1 MRELA
6 VCAPC
11 LCLTLKFQK
20 SQGANADSENHCCEL
35 GLVAIAL
42 ANQKRNQASQSNL
55 SAEFLSDSEEPL
67 CLEHIAMFS
76 YFFNRLL
83 GLSLNWETRNLV
95 ECGASR
101 PIINVK
107 EPCNR
112 HWRLHL
118 SSRVALV
125 HVNVENAFQNSE
137 ASIRSSVYERPPAVQ
152 QLVKARA

>member
-1 MRELA
+1 MQTLFGTQTGKLLRSSGIQRSHPSIAFRVPQTVTVLPVSLLACYVMIAIVDRIITSLTIVQVSLRECLMRELA

-55 SAEFLSDSEEPL
+55 SAEFLSDSEQPL

-76 YFFNRLL
+76 YFFNCLL
-83 GLSLNWETRNLV
+83 GLSLN
-95 ECGASR
+95 
-101 PIINVK
+101 
-107 EPCNR
+107 
-112 HWRLHL
+112 
-118 SSRVALV
+118 
-125 HVNVENAFQNSE
+125 
-137 ASIRSSVYERPPAVQ
+137 
-152 QLVKARA
+152 